1 MRVRVRVGVR
11 VRVRVRV
18 TRLRMRVRV
27 RVRVRVTRHTASL
40 ISRELGAGGGRLAT
54 PATSRESKGVPIADD
69 LLKTYSLPTDVRT
82 HVLPY

>member
-40 ISRELGAGGGRLAT
+40 ISRELGAGAGGALQPPPQA
-54 PATSRESKGVPIADD
+54 ESQKVYQLQMI
-69 LLKTYSLPTDVRT
+69 Y
-82 HVLPY
+82 